1 MWYRYISDIPR
12 LALFFG
18 VLILFLKLVFSN
30 FVDFVFSGNK
40 ELKQLQINLVELI
53 ALSYTMGQSP

>member
-12 LALFFG
+12 LALFD